1 LTLCGSWQTVF
12 YLMKAMKMKRTIV
25 TLASFAFLALAAL
38 PALSQQISRGISVT
52 VYENPT

>member
-1 LTLCGSWQTVF
+1 
-12 YLMKAMKMKRTIV
+12 MKAMKMKMKMKRTIV